1 MPRAGDLNGTAMVK
15 ERWRKATQKQRRRAI
30 ELVIT
35 LVLIGAVVWQ
45 YGGLAPRVII
55 VLSYLLS
62 LLIVLVQMPF
72 LAGFYG
78 IRRFRPVL
86 VMVLI
91 ALPFLIARGYEA
103 VYGKDLFLIWYGDW
117 LGGVRPSAAALA
129 IAALAF
135 LSYLAGR
142 AGRKM
147 RRP

>member
-1 MPRAGDLNGTAMVK
+1 MINGW
-15 ERWRKATQKQRRRAI
+15 WRTATQKQRRRAI
-30 ELVIT
+30 ELVIM
-35 LVLIGAVVWQ
+35 LVLMGAVVLQ
-45 YGGLAPRVII
+45 YGGLAPRIII

-86 VMVLI
+86 IVVLI

-103 VYGKDLFLIWYGDW
+103 VYGKDLFLLWYGDW
-117 LGGVRPSAAALA
+117 LGGVPPATAVLV
-129 IAALAF
+129 IAALVF

-142 AGRKM
+142 AGRRM